1 MNVNL
6 RLEYKDDTKDYGSLS
21 EDDRKNRYLNWLED
35 ELTNERQQSEVKN
48 VSDEE
53 MSYIIDLVN
62 EQRDSCGM
70 IAREDLI
77 EAINEKLQK
86 AKEEQ
91 PKDVEEFYKKWSS
104 DCRILP
110 KEHEAIHSH
119 EDLLRF
125 AKDFANSRKEVTD
138 EEIYSHVNQYYEF
151 DDNMNDYMSVYAEGA
166 KWMRKQLNK

>member
-1 MNVNL
+1 MN
-6 RLEYKDDTKDYGSLS
+6 
-21 EDDRKNRYLNWLED
+21 
-35 ELTNERQQSEVKN
+35 NE
-48 VSDEE
+48 
-53 MSYIIDLVN
+53 
-62 EQRDSCGM
+62 
-70 IAREDLI
+70 LI
-77 EAINEKLQK
+77 EKEITILKKRFAEAHPMFKNEIGKEINTLKKILQK